1 MFEHFN
7 CGIDYLLIV
16 DHTKAS
22 VEDILQQL
30 TETHTSS
37 FFLGTFISTSN
48 DLSTARSISSHLGYR
63 LDTSPA
69 RKPIRLPQQPV
80 VIPARSRTVQL
91 KNISFKYPKPYPA
104 SAALAN
110 NSLPM
115 VIKDRM
121 KQPIAN
127 DKTRCAVLIS
137 TNGKMSSA
145 ANGRNHRCLLDTSLL
160 SLLAYSTSTL
170 DCAFEIVLVLSTLAS
185 LSDIARVNE
194 LYPSVVTKVIQP
206 KKYAARH
213 YDLVRNRPAPIHP
226 ARASLFSRIRK
237 STTNCNCTAANWSFS
252 TGTNAVSRHRSCW
265 HGVADC

>member
-37 FFLGTFISTSN
+37 FFLGTFISTSKRSFHCSL
-48 DLSTARSISSHLGYR
+48 DLFIPVCS

-69 RKPIRLPQQPV
+69 RKPIRLPQQPI

-137 TNGKMSSA
+137 TNGNTIST
-145 ANGRNHRCLLDTSLL
+145 ANLRNHRCLLLDTSLL
-160 SLLAYSTSTL
+160 SLLAYSTSNL

-213 YDLVRNRPAPIHP
+213 YDLVSHRPAHSQRTI
-226 ARASLFSRIRK
+226 SLSRIRK

-252 TGTNAVSRHRSCW
+252 TGTNAVSRRRS
-265 HGVADC
+265 